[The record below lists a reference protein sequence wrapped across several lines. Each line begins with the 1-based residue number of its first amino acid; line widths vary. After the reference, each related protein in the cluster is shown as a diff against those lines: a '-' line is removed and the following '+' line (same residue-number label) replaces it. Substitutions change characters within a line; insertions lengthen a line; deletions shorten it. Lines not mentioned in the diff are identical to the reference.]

1 MKVFNVKAKVWK
13 WNGQGPW
20 HFVYVS
26 DKDSSLIKKISN
38 AKRKVGFGFIP
49 IEAEVGKTKWTT
61 SLFPTKEGPYL
72 LSIKASVRKSEGI
85 FEGDMVNV
93 KVKII

>member
-1 MKVFNVKAKVWK
+1 MKVFNLKAKVWK

-20 HFVYVS
+20 YFVYVS
-26 DKDSSLIKKISN
+26 DKDSISIKKISQG
-38 AKRKVGFGFIP
+38 KRKVGFGFVP

-72 LSIKASVRKSEGI
+72 LSIKVSVRKAEGI
-85 FEGDMVNV
+85 FEGDMV
-93 KVKII
+93 KIKIIII